1 MRVGLLCLA
10 LVSGSAPGSSSAVLD
25 AGGEARATSGTWYV
39 YQPQLRYASAG
50 GAAMHDLCG
59 ELLRQGA
66 KCRMAYVNP
75 KLAHLVGPPALAAAA
90 NMTSDEVAA
99 LWARGLDRDDT
110 LIAPEVA
117 PEFVPIPFDGHI
129 PHSQGTSDARDVARN
144 VQALEQRG
152 GVIARWM
159 LGAAQ
164 DWGDRV
170 SEEISVHIGASS
182 YLHDTFGGAGP
193 GPVSVWPLEAALVH
207 RATAWLAS
215 GDAERAARKM
225 NEEGRAVVVLDDD
238 VDLDVKTLQRA
249 LDRASPNTARAV
261 RFSGFS
267 REEAYALFE
276 RTSVYVDLHLPGL
289 EAGVCEFAMFGARV
303 VLTAFGHGEA
313 REYPSSWIRVLED
326 DADTVAKAALAS
338 LSSPANE
345 SYAYGAWCRGIPAR
359 FGPGVAAWRAS
370 RATAFV
376 TYAAVGP
383 DFAALAPLFVSM
395 VVRHAFSTLTVVV
408 ATPEQRNAFWQRF
421 GPATREALRR
431 LGLLRRIRVAACESC
446 FGVAGLAAAALD
458 HARDTSELAVL
469 LPPRAHAPR
478 AEAIRAALS
487 TARPGGCA
495 VAATFAA
502 CGRGATDEAAA
513 VADAL
518 RAAPPAPPGDCADMW
533 RHALW
538 RQIAPTLSPPSRTF
552 FEAECKQQAQPNAS
566 IQMAAD
572 YELRAVCPNEHYRL
586 SARRRYEWNSR
597 APDHLTQ
604 NPRFDFGLN
613 ASLLEIG
620 GPTPHA
626 GFIYDSVA
634 RADNVAERNIF
645 ALMHQ
650 WGAYPEEG
658 DFDGHPFAPMG
669 TVMGTTYQRHA
680 ARLVG
685 VPDVAYDVIMASHVL
700 EHVLDPIAALREWD
714 RKLKPGGWMLLLLP
728 WAPNVDYDARRE
740 PANMQ
745 QLVHLAQRDASFD
758 AKILSRHAEQ
768 LLLVWPNLNRSD
780 LFSRCAPGVDAGDAS
795 CGVDE
800 NRGHWHVWDFDLLQ
814 EAVEGC
820 LGYDLE
826 VMTLQDPW
834 HQIVLAQKPPSA
846 PRSEESS
853 A

>member
-1 MRVGLLCLA
+1 MRLGVLCLA
-10 LVSGSAPGSSSAVLD
+10 LASGSADGSSSAVLEAD
-25 AGGEARATSGTWYV
+25 GEARAASGTWYV
-39 YQPQLRYASAG
+39 YQPQLHYASAG
-50 GAAMHDLCG
+50 GAAMHVLVG
-59 ELLRQGA
+59 ELLQQGA
-66 KCRMAYVNP
+66 RCRMAYVNP
-75 KLAHLVGPPALAAAA
+75 KLAHLVGRPAVAAEA
-90 NMTSDEVAA
+90 NMTSEEVAV
-99 LWARGLDRDDT
+99 LWARGLGREDT
-110 LIAPEVA
+110 LVAPEVA

-152 GVIARWM
+152 GVITRWM
-159 LGAAQ
+159 LGAAR

-182 YLHDTFGGAGP
+182 YLHDAFAGAGP
-193 GPVSVWPLEAALVH
+193 GPVHVLIPEAALVH

-215 GDAERAARKM
+215 GHAERAARKL

-289 EAGVCEFAMFGARV
+289 EGGVCEFAMFGARV

-326 DADTVAKAALAS
+326 DADTVAKAAIAS
-338 LSSPANE
+338 LSSPENE
-345 SYAYGAWCRGIPAR
+345 SYAYGTWCLTIPAR
-359 FGPGVAAWRAS
+359 FGPRVAAWRAS

-376 TYAAVGP
+376 TYAPAGP
-383 DFAALAPLFVSM
+383 DFAALAPLFVSI
-395 VVRHAFSTLTVVV
+395 VARHAFSTLTVVV
-408 ATPEQRNAFWQRF
+408 AKPEQRDAFWHRF
-421 GPATREALRR
+421 GPATHEALRR

-446 FGVAGLAAAALD
+446 VGVAGLAAAALD
-458 HARDTSELAVL
+458 HARDTSEVAVL

-487 TARPGGCA
+487 AAQPGGCA
-495 VAATFAA
+495 VAAGFAA

-513 VADAL
+513 VAGAL
-518 RAAPPAPPGDCADMW
+518 GAAPPVSPGDCADLR

-538 RQIAPTLSPPSRTF
+538 RQIAPTLSPSSRTL
-552 FEAECKQQAQPNAS
+552 FEAECKQQAQPNTS
-566 IQMAAD
+566 SQLAAD
-572 YELRAVCPNEHYRL
+572 NELHAVCPNEHYRL
-586 SARRRYEWNSR
+586 SARRRYDWNSR
-597 APDHLTQ
+597 APEHLSRD
-604 NPRFDFGLN
+604 PRFDFGLN

-620 GPTPHA
+620 GPTPHG
-626 GFIYDSVA
+626 GFVYDSVA

-650 WGAYPEEG
+650 WGAYPEAG
-658 DFDGHPFAPMG
+658 DFDGHPFAPLG

-685 VPDVAYDVIMASHVL
+685 VPDAAYDVIMASHVL
-700 EHVLDPIAALREWD
+700 EHVLDPITALREWD
-714 RKLKPGGWMLLLLP
+714 RKLKPGGHMLLLLP
-728 WAPNVDYDARRE
+728 WAPKVDYDARRE

-745 QLVHLAQRDASFD
+745 QLVHLSQRGASFN
-758 AKILSRHAEQ
+758 AEILARHAEQ
-768 LLLVWPNLNRSD
+768 LLLVWPSMNRSG
-780 LFSRCAPGVDAGDAS
+780 LFLQCAPGVDAGDAS

-834 HQIVLAQKPPSA
+834 HQVVLARKPTST
-846 PRSEESS
+846 RGEERI

>member
-10 LVSGSAPGSSSAVLD
+10 LVSGSAPGSSSAVLE

-50 GAAMHDLCG
+50 GAAMHELVG

-75 KLAHLVGPPALAAAA
+75 KLAHLVGSPAVAAAA

-129 PHSQGTSDARDVARN
+129 PHSQGTTDARDVARN

-238 VDLDVKTLQRA
+238 VDLDVKALQRA
-249 LDRASPNTARAV
+249 LDLASPNTARAV

-289 EAGVCEFAMFGARV
+289 ESGTCEFAMFGARV

-326 DADTVAKAALAS
+326 DADTVAKAAIAS

-345 SYAYGAWCRGIPAR
+345 SYAFGAWCLTIPAR

-376 TYAAVGP
+376 TYAAVGS

-408 ATPEQRNAFWQRF
+408 ATPEQRDAFWPRF

-431 LGLLRRIRVAACESC
+431 LGLLRRFAVAACESC
-446 FGVAGLAAAALD
+446 AGVDGLAAAALD
-458 HARDTSELAVL
+458 HARDTSEVAVL

-487 TARPGGCA
+487 AARPGGCA
-495 VAATFAA
+495 VAANFAV
-502 CGRGATDEAAA
+502 CGRGAGDEATA
-513 VADAL
+513 VARAL
-518 RAAPPAPPGDCADMW
+518 RAASPAPPGDCADLR

-538 RQIAPTLSPPSRTF
+538 QQIAPTFQAASVNEGERLCLLRT
-552 FEAECKQQAQPNAS
+552 
-566 IQMAAD
+566 
-572 YELRAVCPNEHYRL
+572 
-586 SARRRYEWNSR
+586 
-597 APDHLTQ
+597 
-604 NPRFDFGLN
+604 
-613 ASLLEIG
+613 
-620 GPTPHA
+620 
-626 GFIYDSVA
+626 
-634 RADNVAERNIF
+634 
-645 ALMHQ
+645 
-650 WGAYPEEG
+650 
-658 DFDGHPFAPMG
+658 
-669 TVMGTTYQRHA
+669 
-680 ARLVG
+680 
-685 VPDVAYDVIMASHVL
+685 
-700 EHVLDPIAALREWD
+700 
-714 RKLKPGGWMLLLLP
+714 
-728 WAPNVDYDARRE
+728 
-740 PANMQ
+740 
-745 QLVHLAQRDASFD
+745 
-758 AKILSRHAEQ
+758 
-768 LLLVWPNLNRSD
+768 
-780 LFSRCAPGVDAGDAS
+780 
-795 CGVDE
+795 
-800 NRGHWHVWDFDLLQ
+800 
-814 EAVEGC
+814 
-820 LGYDLE
+820 
-826 VMTLQDPW
+826 
-834 HQIVLAQKPPSA
+834 
-846 PRSEESS
+846 
-853 A
+853 